1 MKWDWLIFTQENV
14 HINANHLN
22 YMHSYMAIKIIH
34 NIVNMKIIGKTF
46 AKSANNL
53 KPTTEATDKHFL
65 SLML

>member
-1 MKWDWLIFTQENV
+1 
-14 HINANHLN
+14 
-22 YMHSYMAIKIIH
+22 MHSYMAIKIIH